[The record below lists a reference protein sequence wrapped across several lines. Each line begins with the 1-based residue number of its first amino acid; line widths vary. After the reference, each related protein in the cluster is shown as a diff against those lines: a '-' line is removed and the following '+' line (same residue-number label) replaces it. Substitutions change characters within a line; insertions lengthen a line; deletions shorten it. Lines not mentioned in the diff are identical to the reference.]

1 MTKPGYLRDVK
12 NKSSFSRQELL
23 QSFRNGGFELSE
35 ASFCK
40 EITSMIKSGEIL
52 RIGKNVYSF
61 PKENISSYD
70 HEYSELAEEVAAILR
85 EQFPLLDFSIMELIQ
100 LNDFVNHQIAH
111 NVVFLSVE
119 SEIMDFVF
127 DALKEQYFGKV
138 FINPTPEIYHQ
149 YWSDNMIVIVRLVTE
164 APKDRTCFWH
174 TRLEKL
180 LVDIMSDPL
189 LLASVS
195 ESEYPNIFEDA
206 FSRYVI
212 DENCMFRYAKRRK
225 TDKKIRK
232 LIKEKTNIKLRTK
245 R

>member
-1 MTKPGYLRDVK
+1 MTKPDYLKEVK
-12 NKSSFSRQELL
+12 NKPSFSRQELL

-40 EITSMIKSGEIL
+40 KITSMVRSGEIL
-52 RIGKNVYSF
+52 RVGKNVYSF
-61 PKENISSYD
+61 PKEDVNPYA
-70 HEYSELAEEVAAILR
+70 HEYSELAIEVAAILQ
-85 EQFPLLDFSIMELIQ
+85 EQFPLLDFSVLELIQ

-127 DALKEQYFGKV
+127 DALKERYFGKV
-138 FINPTPEIYHQ
+138 FINPTLEIFHQ
-149 YWSDNMIVIVRLVTE
+149 YWSDNMIVIVKMVTE
-164 APKDRTCFWH
+164 APRNRTCSWH

-180 LVDIMSDPL
+180 LVDIMSEPL

-206 FSRYVI
+206 FSRYVV

-232 LIKEKTNIKLRTK
+232 LIKEKTGIRLRTK
-245 R
+245 G